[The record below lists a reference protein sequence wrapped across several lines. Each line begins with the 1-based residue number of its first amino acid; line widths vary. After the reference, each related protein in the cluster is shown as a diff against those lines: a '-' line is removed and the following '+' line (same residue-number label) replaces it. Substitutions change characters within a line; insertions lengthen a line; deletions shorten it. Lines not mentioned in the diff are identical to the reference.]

1 MRNVYTSMGGGVAYR
16 DPSLKQ
22 PLGQGEGV
30 DNASNW
36 DTKYNRG
43 DIDYA
48 TYMQRKKLY
57 DPNYWKRQEEKDI
70 EDERLDKMSRQ
81 MRATSLGESYKK
93 FNEGAGLR
101 AQKAGVDAEADYL
114 STQLRQKAVND
125 AMRRLYNPGLPEGQ

>member
-1 MRNVYTSMGGGVAYR
+1 MAGAYR
-16 DPSLKQ
+16 DMSFRQ
-22 PLGQGEGV
+22 PQGQGEGV
-30 DNASNW
+30 DDGASW
-36 DTKYNRG
+36 EAKYKRG
-43 DIDYA
+43 DVDYA

-70 EDERLDKMSRQ
+70 EDERMNKMSRQ

-93 FNEGAGLR
+93 FNEGTRLR
-101 AQKAGVDAEADYL
+101 EMKAGVDAEADYL